1 MAKIKKGKNDMDLK
15 RVRKIFSIKFGFR
28 IDFFNQI
35 IQELKLNKNTR
46 ILNVDTWG
54 GIMAIALA

>member
-35 IQELKLNKNTR
+35 IQELKLIR
-46 ILNVDTWG
+46 IQG
-54 GIMAIALA
+54 F